1 MELINWNNIESE
13 SINELEDINFV
24 MNLKEIKEK
33 RNHYSINLGKMNDE
47 VKEIITKYFIDE
59 ESLIIEGRD
68 LEILEENNI
77 NEILDMLLENEN
89 IKINVIGLLI
99 LIDSNIDY
107 ECIIYNNYYYCC
119 CYSIYK
125 KQIINFVEITL

>member
-1 MELINWNNIESE
+1 MINWNNIESE
-13 SINELEDINFV
+13 SINELENINFV

-68 LEILEENNI
+68 LEILKENNI
-77 NEILDMLLENEN
+77 NDILDMLLENEN

-99 LIDSNIDY
+99 LIDSSIDY
-107 ECIIYNNYYYCC
+107 ECIIYNNNYYY

>member
-1 MELINWNNIESE
+1 MINWNNIESE
-13 SINELEDINFV
+13 SINELENINFV

-68 LEILEENNI
+68 LEILKENNI
-77 NEILDMLLENEN
+77 NDILDMLLENEN

-99 LIDSNIDY
+99 LIDSSIDY
-107 ECIIYNNYYYCC
+107 ECIIYNNNYY

>member
-68 LEILEENNI
+68 LEILKENNI

-99 LIDSNIDY
+99 LIDSSIDY
-107 ECIIYNNYYYCC
+107 ECIIYNNYNYY

>member
-1 MELINWNNIESE
+1 MINWNNIESE

-68 LEILEENNI
+68 LEILKENNI

-99 LIDSNIDY
+99 LIDSSIDY
-107 ECIIYNNYYYCC
+107 ECIIYNNNYY

>member
-1 MELINWNNIESE
+1 MINWNNIESE
-13 SINELEDINFV
+13 SINELENINFV

-68 LEILEENNI
+68 LEILKENNI
-77 NEILDMLLENEN
+77 NDILDMLLENEN

-99 LIDSNIDY
+99 LIDSSIDY
-107 ECIIYNNYYYCC
+107 ECIIYNNNYC